1 MVSLRS
7 SQAVPTGNG
16 GQMTIT
22 IGRRKFVAGLGG
34 SAVAWPFAVCA
45 QQPAIPVIGFLSST
59 SPDQPLRRV
68 AAFRQGLSELGY
80 DERERRNVG
89 IEFRWAENQPYQLP
103 RMVADLVR
111 RQVAVI
117 ATTGGTAAALAAKQ
131 ATSTIPIVFEV
142 GGDPTISGLVD
153 RLNRPSGNATGV
165 SLNAAAVGPKQLDLL
180 REFIPK
186 AALVAVLVNSNNP
199 NSGTLARV
207 EAAAGAAG
215 IKTLVLNVSNE
226 NGFDAPFMTL
236 IRERADALVV
246 SNDPFLINWREKI
259 IALAARHGVP
269 TIYGFRDYAVA
280 GGLMS
285 YGPVVS
291 DAYRQVGVYVGRI
304 LKGEKPAD
312 LPVMLS
318 TKFELVINITTART
332 LGFNVPPSLFA
343 RADAVIE

>member
-1 MVSLRS
+1 
-7 SQAVPTGNG
+7 
-16 GQMTIT
+16 MTIT
-22 IGRRKFVAGLGG
+22 IGRRKFIAGLGG
-34 SAVAWPFAVCA
+34 SAVGWPLAARA
-45 QQPAIPVIGFLSST
+45 QQPAVPVIGFLSST

-68 AAFRQGLSELGY
+68 AAFRQGLSEAGY
-80 DERERRNVG
+80 EERERRNVAV
-89 IEFRWAENQPYQLP
+89 EFRWAENQPSQLP
-103 RMVADLVR
+103 RLAADLIR

-142 GGDPTISGLVD
+142 GGDPIAGGLVD
-153 RLNRPSGNATGV
+153 SLSRPGGNLTGT

-180 REFIPK
+180 RELNPK
-186 AALVAVLVNSNNP
+186 AALVAVLVNPNNP

-207 EAAAGAAG
+207 EAAARAAG
-215 IKTLVLNVSNE
+215 MKTLVLNVSNE
-226 NGFDAPFMTL
+226 NGFDAPFTML
-236 IRERADALVV
+236 VREHADALVV
-246 SNDPFLINWREKI
+246 SNDPFFINWREKI

-280 GGLMS
+280 GGLMT
-285 YGPVVS
+285 YGPIVS

-304 LKGEKPAD
+304 LKGGKPAD
-312 LPVMLS
+312 LPVVLS

-332 LGFNVPPSLFA
+332 LGFNVPPSLLA